1 MTQQLPARRPRLVD
15 RWPIAVAL
23 LVVAGAVTVITL
35 VHERAE
41 LFGPAV
47 ATMAGIYLMAYALGR
62 PWTAWLA
69 FVVLSVVVTG
79 LHLLARLLSL
89 PVDPAVGMTLLLV
102 PLWVWAVARRR
113 FIPVRTFSVQ
123 TAGTVAFGAI
133 TLLTAATQPRVGAVV
148 AGVGFLFH
156 AVWDAYH
163 HHVNLVVSRSWAL
176 FCAVVDVGV
185 GIALIIAAVG

>member
-1 MTQQLPARRPRLVD
+1 MTEQPSARRPGLAD

-23 LVVAGAVTVITL
+23 VVVVGAATVIA
-35 VHERAE
+35 VVNERAE

-62 PWTAWLA
+62 PGTAWLA
-69 FVVLSVVVTG
+69 FVVLSAVVAG
-79 LHLLARLLSL
+79 LHLLARLRTL

-113 FIPVRTFSVQ
+113 LSPTRTFSVQ
-123 TAGTVAFGAI
+123 TAGMLVFGAI
-133 TLLTAATQPRVGAVV
+133 TLLTAATQPRVGTAV
-148 AGVGFLFH
+148 AGVGFLAH
-156 AVWDAYH
+156 GIWDAYH
-163 HHVNLVVSRSWAL
+163 YRVNLVVTRSWAQ

-185 GIALIIAAVG
+185 GIALIIAAIG

>member
-1 MTQQLPARRPRLVD
+1 MTQQSLARRPGLVD

-23 LVVAGAVTVITL
+23 LVVAGTVTVIAL
-35 VHERAE
+35 VHDQAR

-69 FVVLSVVVTG
+69 FAILSAVVTG

-102 PLWVWAVARRR
+102 PLWMWAVARRR
-113 FIPVRTFSVQ
+113 FTSAGTFSVQ
-123 TAGTVAFGAI
+123 TAGMVGFGAI
-133 TLLTAATQPRVGAVV
+133 TLLTAASQPQVGTAV
-148 AGVGFLFH
+148 AGVGFLAH
-156 AVWDAYH
+156 GIWDAYH
-163 HHVNLVVSRSWAL
+163 YRLNLVVSRSWAQ
-176 FCAVVDVGV
+176 FCAVVDLGV
-185 GIALIIAAVG
+185 GIALIIVATG

>member
-1 MTQQLPARRPRLVD
+1 MTEQSLARRPRLVD
-15 RWPIAVAL
+15 RWPVAVAL
-23 LVVAGAVTVITL
+23 LVVAGAVTVIAL

-47 ATMAGIYLMAYALGR
+47 ATMAGIYLIAYALGR

-69 FVVLSVVVTG
+69 FAVLSAVVTG

-89 PVDPAVGMTLLLV
+89 PIDPAVGMTLLLV

-113 FIPVRTFSVQ
+113 FIPTRTFSVQ
-123 TAGTVAFGAI
+123 TAGMVGFGAI
-133 TLLTAATQPRVGAVV
+133 TLLTAVTQPQVATAV
-148 AGVGFLFH
+148 AGVGFLAH
-156 AVWDAYH
+156 GLWDAYH
-163 HHVNLVVSRSWAL
+163 YLVNLVVSRSWAQ

>member
-1 MTQQLPARRPRLVD
+1 MTEQSSVRRPGLVD

-23 LVVAGAVTVITL
+23 VVVAGAVTVIAL
-35 VHERAE
+35 VNEQAE

-69 FVVLSVVVTG
+69 FVILSVVVTG
-79 LHLLARLLSL
+79 LHLLARLLAL

-102 PLWVWAVARRR
+102 PLWVWAATRRR
-113 FIPVRTFSVQ
+113 FSPTRTFSVQ
-123 TAGTVAFGAI
+123 TAGMMVFGAI
-133 TLLTAATQPRVGAVV
+133 TLLTAATQPQVGIAV
-148 AGVGFLFH
+148 AAVGFLAH
-156 AVWDAYH
+156 GIWDAYH
-163 HHVNLVVSRSWAL
+163 YRVNLVVSRSWAQ

-185 GIALIIAAVG
+185 GIALLIAAIG